1 MRISELIND
10 SKDLRLVY
18 KTSSGDFV
26 VNLKY
31 RPQVVT
37 LRFLRELRDLEGEER
52 VLYQIEKA
60 IVSWDL
66 QDENDKVIPV
76 SKEAIEAEGIPVF
89 LLSSILNAV
98 ASDRGLEDEAKN
110 G

>member
-1 MRISELIND
+1 MRISELVND
-10 SKDLRLVY
+10 SKDLRVVY

-37 LRFLRELRDLEGEER
+37 LKFLRELRDLEGEKR
-52 VLYQIEKA
+52 MLYQIEKA
-60 IVSWDL
+60 IISWDL

-76 SKEAIEAEGIPVF
+76 NEEAIEAEGIPMF
-89 LLSSILNAV
+89 LLSSILDAI
-98 ASDRGLEDEAKN
+98 AADRSLEDEAKN
-110 G
+110 E